1 MARCA
6 LLLAHKCRLITG
18 ASCVLK
24 NTACTLKAH
33 RGDKQIQRKDSDPR
47 YCHTP
52 RSPASVHCVYRKGQ
66 SLTNWIFLP
75 PPHGQWIFTS
85 RAPLTLKASAWRTN
99 VAAERFYLW
108 TKTRGLNAHCR
119 QTQDDFVASKSHQIH
134 ARLSCSWCQRADL
147 TELNYSF

>member
-75 PPHGQWIFTS
+75 PPRSVNFHIAGSTYSKSLGVENKCCSWKVLS
-85 RAPLTLKASAWRTN
+85 
-99 VAAERFYLW
+99 
-108 TKTRGLNAHCR
+108 LNDNT
-119 QTQDDFVASKSHQIH
+119 QTQRALQANAGWFCSVKSHQIH